1 MDLVFRALVVAI
13 VVAGL
18 LHTME
23 SHYREKMRR
32 RRQEEASRRVKVSAW
47 KEPD

>member
-1 MDLVFRALVVAI
+1 MDLVFRTLVVAI

-23 SHYREKMRR
+23 SQYRAKQER
-32 RRQEEASRRVKVSAW
+32 RRQDEASKRLKVSAW
-47 KEPD
+47 KDLD

>member
-13 VVAGL
+13 VVAGV

-23 SHYREKMRR
+23 SHYRAKAEQRR
-32 RRQEEASRRVKVSAW
+32 RDEASKRLKVSAW
-47 KEPD
+47 KDLD

>member
-23 SHYREKMRR
+23 SQYRAQQQRR
-32 RRQEEASRRVKVSAW
+32 RRDERSKRLKVSAW
-47 KEPD
+47 KELD

>member
-1 MDLVFRALVVAI
+1 MDLVFRALIVAI

-23 SHYREKMRR
+23 TQYRAKQKQQRR
-32 RRQEEASRRVKVSAW
+32 ERAGKRLKVSAW
-47 KEPD
+47 KDLD

>member
-1 MDLVFRALVVAI
+1 MDLVFRALIVAI

-23 SHYREKMRR
+23 AQYRATQQR
-32 RRQEEASRRVKVSAW
+32 RRQEERSKRRKVSAW
-47 KEPD
+47 KDLD